1 MGGSVFVTVEEA
13 KAAGLAFEDPG
24 SERCPHCGRA
34 LGALGVEL
42 AGRVAWVSRED
53 CGCESAARERAEKK
67 SADAQRAAERQR
79 SRERELLARAGVP
92 RRYAGAAV
100 DLPQVFAYI
109 ASFQGNG
116 GAGLYIHGAV
126 GRGKTYAAS
135 AIAREFLLSG
145 YNVVFTTAKGMLESI
160 KATFDGGAPTAGA
173 VSRYAKCDLLV
184 IDDLGK
190 EDATEWSVGTV
201 FSVLNTRYEDMRPTV
216 VTSNYRL
223 DELPRRLG
231 RRGESVTG
239 SAIASRIAETCTAV
253 ALSGPD
259 RRTGR
264 SGQTRPARPDS
275 TPPRPRRAETENDPI

>member
-1 MGGSVFVTVEEA
+1 MGGGVFVTVEEA
-13 KAAGLAFEDPG
+13 RARGLAFEDPG
-24 SERCPHCGRA
+24 TERCPHCGKA

-53 CGCESAARERAEKK
+53 CGCEAAARERAERK
-67 SADAQRAAERQR
+67 RAETAREAEERAR
-79 SRERELLARAGVP
+79 RERELLARAGVP

-100 DLPQVFAYI
+100 DLPEVFAYI
-109 ASFQGNG
+109 SSFQGNG
-116 GAGLYIHGAV
+116 GAGLYIQGAV

-145 YNVVFTTAKGMLESI
+145 YDVVFTTAKGMLEAI
-160 KATFDGGAPTAGA
+160 KATFDGGAPTGDA

-223 DELPRRLG
+223 ADLSRRLG

-239 SAIASRIAETCTAV
+239 SAIASRIAQTCTAV
-253 ALSGPD
+253 TLSGPD
-259 RRTGR
+259 RRTGASR
-264 SGQTRPARPDS
+264 
-275 TPPRPRRAETENDPI
+275 

>member
-1 MGGSVFVTVEEA
+1 MGGGVFVTVEEA
-13 KAAGLAFEDPG
+13 KAEGLAFEEPG
-24 SERCPHCGRA
+24 TERCPHCGRA

-42 AGRVAWVSRED
+42 AGRAVWVSREE
-53 CGCESAARERAEKK
+53 CGCEAAARERAERK
-67 SADAQRAAERQR
+67 RAGAEREAGERR

-145 YNVVFTTAKGMLESI
+145 YNVVFTTAKGMLEAI
-160 KATFDGGAPTAGA
+160 KATFDGESPTKGA

-216 VTSNYRL
+216 ITSNYRL
-223 DELPRRLG
+223 ADLARRLG

-239 SAIASRIAETCTAV
+239 EAIASRIGQTCAQV

-259 RRTGR
+259 RRTGK
-264 SGQTRPARPDS
+264 
-275 TPPRPRRAETENDPI
+275 PR